1 MSPPMRSEWL
11 QRSNMRESKIPPG
24 FWSIWTTVAMD
35 LLGFGIIIPLLPLY
49 AESFGASPTTIGLLF
64 ASYSLAQFVASPIWG
79 RVSDRVGRKPVLV
92 TTIVGSAIG
101 SLVLGF
107 SGSIAMLFVGRILD
121 GASGASVAVA
131 RATVA
136 DVATVKDR
144 ARLMGLLGAA
154 FGFGFVVGPVV
165 GSLASVW
172 GSSAPF
178 LLAAGVS
185 VVNAVTTW
193 IRVPETRPADQKASA
208 SPVSVRSLPPVVRRL
223 VFLTFVGVTAFAS
236 FEATFS
242 LLASDRLGLGEG
254 QIGFVFAGLG
264 IVLVATQAGLIGPAS
279 RRFDEM
285 QLIRAGLAMNV
296 VGFAFLSNASDW
308 VGMVPGLVLLALG
321 QGLIT
326 PMLSSS
332 ISGQANGRGVGAA
345 LGAQQS
351 AGGLAR
357 VIGPAL
363 GGVLYGIGTPIPYV
377 VAAGLTLLAIPIVPS
392 LQSSVPLE
400 A

>member
-1 MSPPMRSEWL
+1 MLPPMRFEWL
-11 QRSNMRESKIPPG
+11 RRFKVRESSTPQG

-136 DVATVKDR
+136 DVATVEQR

-172 GSSAPF
+172 GPSAPF

-185 VVNAVTTW
+185 SLNAVTTW
-193 IRVPETRPADQKASA
+193 LRVPETRPANQHVAV
-208 SPVSVRSLPPVVRRL
+208 SPVSIRSLSPGVRRL
-223 VFLTFVGVTAFAS
+223 VVLTFVGVTAFAA

-242 LLASDRLGLGEG
+242 LLASDRLGLREG

-279 RRFDEM
+279 RKFHEM

-296 VGFAFLSNASDW
+296 VGFLLLAEASGW
-308 VGMVPGLVLLALG
+308 PMLVPGLALLAVG
-321 QGLIT
+321 QGLIS

-345 LGAQQS
+345 LGVQQS

-357 VIGPAL
+357 VIGPAM
-363 GGVLYGIGTPIPYV
+363 GGVLYALGTPIPYL

-392 LQSSVPLE
+392 KRSMVPAE